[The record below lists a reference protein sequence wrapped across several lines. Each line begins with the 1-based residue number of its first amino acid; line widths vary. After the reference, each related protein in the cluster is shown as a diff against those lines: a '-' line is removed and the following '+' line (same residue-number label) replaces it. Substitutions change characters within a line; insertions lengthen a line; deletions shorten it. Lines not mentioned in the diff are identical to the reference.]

1 MSYEL
6 VIVEPAEFDVE
17 TIYRYISQRSP
28 RGAGSWY
35 RACEECLARIVDQPF
50 SCSIA
55 PENPKF
61 PFELRQAI
69 FKTRYGDPYRCVFTV
84 VDNGVRV
91 LRVRGRG
98 QPPLE
103 TIDIVE
109 L

>member
-6 VIVEPAEFDVE
+6 VIVEPAEFDVDR
-17 TIYRYISQRSP
+17 IYRHISQRSS

-35 RACEECLARIVDQPF
+35 RAFEQCLARIVEQPL
-50 SCSIA
+50 SCSLA
-55 PENPKF
+55 PENLRI

-84 VDNGVRV
+84 VDNEVRV

-103 TIDIVE
+103 TKDVVE
-109 L
+109 F